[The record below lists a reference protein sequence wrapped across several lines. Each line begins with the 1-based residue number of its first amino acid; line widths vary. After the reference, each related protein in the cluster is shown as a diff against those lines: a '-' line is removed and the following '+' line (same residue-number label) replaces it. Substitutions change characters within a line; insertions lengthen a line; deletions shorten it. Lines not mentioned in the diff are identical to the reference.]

1 MKTIIISVTHKPS
14 TKWQYVA
21 GQATKELLKQYKD
34 LKGVACHGR
43 VRTETLE
50 NGSCVSSYK
59 FIA

>member
-21 GQATKELLKQYKD
+21 GKATKELLKQYKE
-34 LKGVACHGR
+34 LKDVANYGR
-43 VRTETLE
+43 IGTDTLE